1 MYKYFLIVLSLYGC
15 IGRDYHVEPNQI
27 PVGTVAKLYNQKVD
41 ISGGVVI
48 PYTV

>member
-1 MYKYFLIVLSLYGC
+1 MYKYFLIVLSLYRC
-15 IGRDYHVEPNQI
+15 TGRDCHVEPNQI